1 MSDTDNFECVY
12 FTHNYLSENPIPHC
26 FYHRRPGCLSD
37 CAHYG
42 DCDYCQYQ
50 LGEEYCASC
59 EFNIDN

>member
-1 MSDTDNFECVY
+1 MSDTDRFECVY
-12 FTHNYLSENPIPHC
+12 FSYDYFNCCSHC
-26 FYHRRPGCLSD
+26 SFHRRPGCLSD

-59 EFNIDN
+59 EFNIEN